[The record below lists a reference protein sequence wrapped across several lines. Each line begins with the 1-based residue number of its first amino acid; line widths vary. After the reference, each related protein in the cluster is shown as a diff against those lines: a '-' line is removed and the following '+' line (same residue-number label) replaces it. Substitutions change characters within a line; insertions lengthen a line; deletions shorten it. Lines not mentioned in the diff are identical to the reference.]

1 MTPTPTPTPAQPDQF
16 SPARSVPATAYPVAQ
31 RLLRPTRPRL
41 PATSDCRLTDRAAV
55 SGAHLAFLAN
65 HLTPRDRWLARV
77 VGEHRVFT
85 STQLTQL
92 AFTSARTAN
101 QRLLQLYQWRV
112 LDRFQPLLAIG
123 SAPIHYVL
131 DLAGAAVLTAEDGLD
146 PADVAYRHDRA
157 LGIGHSLRLAHT
169 LGVNG
174 LYAALVAIARHT
186 STHTD
191 TDLDGRGGRAVTAWW
206 PETRCA
212 RLWGD
217 LARPDAYARWH
228 EDDGTTDRE
237 VEFFLEYDTGTEP
250 LTRVAGKL
258 HDYQRL
264 ATTTGIITPVLFWF
278 GTPARETAARAA
290 LASTLTALDRPA
302 AVPVATTAADP
313 HHASGGAGEH
323 VAVPDSPAAARW
335 LPLPSDGGAS
345 SSRLGANATR
355 VRLARLTWP
364 RSDSLTTSSSSIS
377 WSDAAI
383 DPDPATGLPDPT
395 AAGGPAGLAEPE
407 PMPPAGQS
415 AYTTRPAPDTAASGR
430 PGDPRTRR

>member
-1 MTPTPTPTPAQPDQF
+1 MASSPAPLPDQ
-16 SPARSVPATAYPVAQ
+16 SSLARSYPTSTYPVVQ
-31 RLLRPTRPRL
+31 RLLRPTRARRPAATSGRL
-41 PATSDCRLTDRAAV
+41 PDRAAV

-85 STQLTQL
+85 STQLAQL
-92 AFTSARTAN
+92 AFASARTAN

-131 DLAGAAVLTAEDGLD
+131 DVAGAAVLTAEDGLD
-146 PADVAYRHDRA
+146 PDQLGYRHDRA

-191 TDLDGRGGRAVTAWW
+191 ADLDGRGGRAVTAWW

-217 LARPDAYARWH
+217 LARPDAYARWQ
-228 EDDGTTDRE
+228 EGGRE
-237 VEFFLEYDTGTEP
+237 VDFFLEYDTGTEP

-264 ATTTGIITPVLFWF
+264 ATGTGITTPVLFWF
-278 GTPARETAARAA
+278 GTPSRETAARAA

-313 HHASGGAGEH
+313 HRGAGDH
-323 VAVPDSPAAARW
+323 DTVPDSPAAARW
-335 LPLPSDGGAS
+335 LPLSSPNGAS
-345 SSRLGANATR
+345 SSRFGGNVTR

-364 RSDSLTTSSSSIS
+364 RSDSLTTSSAS
-377 WSDAAI
+377 WSDTAI
-383 DPDPATGLPDPT
+383 DPG
-395 AAGGPAGLAEPE
+395 AAADAPGTPGRDGSMGLAEPE

-415 AYTTRPAPDTAASGR
+415 AYTTRPAPDTAESGR
-430 PGDPRTRR
+430 PGDPRVRR

>member
-1 MTPTPTPTPAQPDQF
+1 MTSTPAAWSAPSEQF
-16 SPARSVPATAYPVAQ
+16 SPGRSVPSAAYPVAQ
-31 RLLRPTRPRL
+31 RLLRPARPR
-41 PATSDCRLTDRAAV
+41 PATTGGRPTDRAAV
-55 SGAHLAFLAN
+55 SGTHLAFLAN

-77 VGEHRVFT
+77 VSEHRVFT

-92 AFTSARTAN
+92 AFGSARTAN

-112 LDRFQPLLAIG
+112 LDRFQPLLAVG

-131 DLAGAAVLTAEDGLD
+131 DLAGAAVLAAEDGLD
-146 PADVAYRHDRA
+146 PADVGYRHDRA

-186 STHTD
+186 STHTT
-191 TDLDGRGGRAVTAWW
+191 TDLDGRGGRAVTTWW

-228 EDDGTTDRE
+228 EDGRD

-258 HDYQRL
+258 HDYARL
-264 ATTTGIITPVLFWF
+264 AAATGIITPVLFWLP
-278 GTPARETAARAA
+278 TPAREGAARAA
-290 LASTLTALDRPA
+290 LTSTLTALDRPA
-302 AVPVATTAADP
+302 VVPVATTAADP
-313 HHASGGAGEH
+313 TTRDTSGHASTQT
-323 VAVPDSPAAARW
+323 AVPDSPAAARW
-335 LPLPSDGGAS
+335 LPLASPGGTS
-345 SSRLGANATR
+345 GSPFGSTGAR
-355 VRLARLTWP
+355 VRLARLTWT
-364 RSDSLTTSSSSIS
+364 RDNDLTSS
-377 WSDAAI
+377 I
-383 DPDPATGLPDPT
+383 DPDATAALPDT
-395 AAGGPAGLAEPE
+395 AGAGSPVGWAEPE

-415 AYTTRPAPDTAASGR
+415 AYTTRPAPDTAKSSR

>member
-1 MTPTPTPTPAQPDQF
+1 MTSTPTPMPAQSEEF
-16 SPARSVPATAYPVAQ
+16 SPARPVPGTAYPVAQ
-31 RLLRPTRPRL
+31 RLLRPTRPRR
-41 PATSDCRLTDRAAV
+41 PATTDGRPTDRAAV
-55 SGAHLAFLAN
+55 SGTHLAFLAN

-77 VGEHRVFT
+77 VAEHRVFT

-92 AFTSARTAN
+92 AFASPRTAN

-131 DLAGAAVLTAEDGLD
+131 DLAGAAVLAAEDGLD
-146 PADVAYRHDRA
+146 PAEVGYRHDRA

-186 STHTD
+186 STHTA
-191 TDLDGRGGRAVTAWW
+191 TDLDGRGGRAVVAWW

-228 EDDGTTDRE
+228 EDGHE
-237 VEFFLEYDTGTEP
+237 VEFFLEFDTGTEP

-258 HDYQRL
+258 HDYARL
-264 ATTTGIITPVLFWF
+264 AAATGITTPVLFWF
-278 GTPARETAARAA
+278 PTVARETAARAA
-290 LASTLTALDRPA
+290 LASTLAALERPTT
-302 AVPVATTAADP
+302 VPVGTTAADP
-313 HHASGGAGEH
+313 ARGAGER
-323 VAVPDSPAAARW
+323 ATVPDSPAAARW
-335 LPLPSDGGAS
+335 LPVIPGGTADDVAS
-345 SSRLGANATR
+345 SSRFGAGPTR

-364 RSDSLTTSSSSIS
+364 ASDNPTTP
-377 WSDAAI
+377 I
-383 DPDPATGLPDPT
+383 DPDSSDLPDS
-395 AAGGPAGLAEPE
+395 AGAGSPVGLAEPE

-415 AYTTRPAPDTAASGR
+415 AYTTRPAPDPAQSGR
-430 PGDPRTRR
+430 PGDPRARR